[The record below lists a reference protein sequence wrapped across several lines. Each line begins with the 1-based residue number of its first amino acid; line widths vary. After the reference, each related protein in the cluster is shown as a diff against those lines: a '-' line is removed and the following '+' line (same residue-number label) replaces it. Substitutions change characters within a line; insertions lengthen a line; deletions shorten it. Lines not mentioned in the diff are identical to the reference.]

1 MLVIRKVYNTKQQQ
15 FCFDFVFILFCF
27 LLLGMIT
34 PPNTMFANASSNI
47 NLAGDSSISMVIT
60 NDTAALTSYPTENG
74 AFSTTN
80 GNNDVAF
87 SVSTN
92 NYSGYTLTVRSNST
106 TLSNGSSTIASLTSA
121 VTAEQF
127 ADASSGLNNRWGFM
141 PNIYNSSSNNLYY
154 GPSTS
159 AVTLD
164 QTNTQNTVAKDY
176 TISLGA
182 RINTSMPSG
191 EYTNNLIL
199 ETVANYVPTSNLTIS
214 YGTGVSS
221 VTIGGESVQDGDI
234 VELAQGVS
242 YNIGMV
248 ADTDYAFDSWSA
260 TTGTIGSTSSQST
273 TYTIGNSDD
282 TLVVNT
288 TFTGTYIQNLSDSAC
303 TSTASTVYDSR
314 DMHPYVV
321 QRLADGN
328 CWMMENLDLGRTTL
342 TQNLNSENT
351 NISDTITAETFN
363 DWKKKSSTGAYD
375 DGNFITVDGIDSVSG
390 TAYGTLYNYYALSA
404 GTISGSTNAVNAE
417 QDICPA
423 GWRLPTGSNNGEY
436 ATLTTYYST
445 AATLRA
451 SIANS
456 GAAFSL
462 AGYFGNSGSASGQ
475 GEIGR
480 YWTSTRHN
488 DTNMWAQGL
497 DTSSIDMGGNNRAVG
512 RSARCILKSYGTLI
526 VTYGQGVSSVTVNGD
541 SISNNGVLY
550 IEKNKPVSINMT
562 AASGYS
568 FGSWSAVSGTIDSTN
583 TQSTFYTL
591 TSNSDTLTANAS
603 ANSYTITLDDSNA
616 TTTGSSSA
624 TVTYNSSTVSAIT
637 NPSRS
642 YTISGFSNSYNGASG
657 ATVSSTTSLTYN
669 YSFDGWYTAA
679 SDGSRIINSA
689 GALEHD
695 TDYTDSNGNW
705 TSASNQTLYSQW
717 TNGTVTLPT
726 ITKNSYTCGW
736 STSNSTSTI
745 QYASGATNFHPTA
758 NTTLYGVCNVNYMQ
772 NLPQSACTS
781 TASTAIDNRD
791 NRNYTIKRLLDGNC
805 WMINNLNLGATSIS
819 TNLTSSNS
827 NLATTVTASAFNSWK
842 KTSGSATNNAG
853 EFISLS
859 GTDSTSGTAYGT
871 LYNFYAT
878 TGGSITGN
886 NITEDAKYDICP
898 AGWRLPREVR
908 SIGGEFSNLNSI
920 YGSYANMRASIAN
933 GGAAFNLPGGFSN
946 STPYSTGTYGY
957 FWASNY
963 SNVSSHRMVAYITSS
978 EFRANYLPGTN
989 GKSIRC
995 ILDPTHY
1002 VTITYGTGIDAIY
1015 IGNNLIPDGSTIPV
1029 HESSTY
1035 TLLAIPSPNYVF
1047 SGWVT
1052 TAGTIDST
1060 NSKVTSFQSAA
1071 DATITANATL
1081 FNGASLQ
1088 SAESTDCT
1096 STASNIIDNRDGQVY
1111 KIQRLLDGNCWI
1123 MENLNLGAT
1132 TINTDLTSSNTNL
1145 STTITASTFNSWKK
1159 TTTTTTTATNTAGE
1173 FVHIDGSDSYSANA
1187 YGTLYNFYATSA
1199 GTISGDT
1206 NSNNAEHDI
1215 CPAGWRLASVGELR
1229 NLYTYY
1235 NSNSA
1240 MRSSIANNG
1249 AAFVI
1254 TGYFTPGSAI
1264 NYNQSKTSYYWSS
1277 TVKSDTAMDGLTL
1290 NDTTVWT
1297 TSQTLP
1303 RNRHYP
1309 IRCVFKESE
1318 TNPVTVLYDQGV
1330 TEVRIDNVVVAD
1342 GDTIVL
1348 SGGTPHTISMTTT
1361 SDFLPGTFVVTSGV
1375 VNNNGGT
1382 TTYTTGT
1389 QAATLTA
1396 NSIFNATYIQDIY
1409 TQECT
1414 STATTVYD
1422 SRDLQAYRVKRL
1434 ADGNCWMIDN
1444 LNLGAKPLKTHLTLQ
1459 NTNINFSINSSVFNS
1474 WKKTAGTQNFTD
1486 GEIIPVEGTDS
1497 VSGNRYGT
1505 LYNYYAASAG
1515 TISGNTSSGDT
1526 EYDIC
1531 PAGWRLPTNSELQ
1544 TLYSNYNSVAL
1555 LRSPIESGGAGFALP
1570 GYFLDSSPTGQGS
1583 NGYYWSSTVNQSND
1597 TYMHRL
1603 NINTDSVNLNA
1614 VSRDRG
1620 FSIRCV
1626 LEETAIGDFTYMQ
1639 EFLSPLK
1646 YAQRRSLLRSMSYT
1660 STYNLIDNRDN
1671 KTYAVAKYKDNNI
1684 WMAQNLELGR
1694 TNISVN
1700 LTSANTNLSSAVS
1713 ASTFNSWRRSNI
1725 YENSAPA
1732 YKILSGTDSISGT
1745 PYGLEYNY
1753 AAATAGIITGY
1764 ENPNTTNTYD
1774 ICPAGWKMPTGVD
1787 YSGVKVQYPSNIS
1800 TPVVNGGAA
1809 FTITSEEGSGPMGA
1823 TGMYWTGD
1831 AAGRTASTF
1840 WALADGNS
1848 STGSCSYACYASIRC
1863 FIKMNIYYY

>member
-1 MLVIRKVYNTKQQQ
+1 MLVIGKVYNTKQQQ
-15 FCFDFVFILFCF
+15 FYFDLVFILFCF

-34 PPNTMFANASSNI
+34 PPNIMFANASSNI
-47 NLAGDSSISMVIT
+47 NLAGDSSISMVMT
-60 NDTAALTSYPTENG
+60 NGTAALASYPTENG
-74 AFSTTN
+74 AFSTTY
-80 GNNDVAF
+80 GNNDVEF

-106 TLSNGSSTIASLTSA
+106 TLNNGSSTIASLTSA

-248 ADTDYAFDSWSA
+248 ADTNYAFDSWSA
-260 TTGTIGSTSSQST
+260 TTGTIRSASSQST
-273 TYTIGNSDD
+273 TYTIGSSDD

-342 TQNLNSENT
+342 TQNLNSGNT

-363 DWKKKSSTGAYD
+363 DWKKTSSTGAYD

-390 TAYGTLYNYYALSA
+390 TTYGTLYNYYALSA
-404 GTISGSTNAVNAE
+404 GTISGSTNTVNAE

-462 AGYFGNSGSASGQ
+462 AGYFNRSGSASGQ
-475 GEIGR
+475 DEVGR
-480 YWTSTRHN
+480 YWTSTRYN
-488 DTNMWAQGL
+488 DTHMWIQGL
-497 DTSSIDMGGNNRAVG
+497 DTSSIGTGGNDRAVG

-541 SISNNGVLY
+541 SVPNNSIVY
-550 IEKNKPVSINMT
+550 IEKNRPVSINMT

-583 TQSTFYTL
+583 TQSTSYTI
-591 TSNSDTLTANAS
+591 TSSSDTLTANAS

-657 ATVSSTTSLTYN
+657 STVSSTASLNYN
-669 YSFDGWYTAA
+669 YSFDGWYSAA

-758 NTTLYGVCNVNYMQ
+758 NTTLYGVCNINYMQ

-805 WMINNLNLGATSIS
+805 WMIDNLNLGATSIS

-827 NLATTVTASAFNSWK
+827 NLATTVTASTFNGWK
-842 KTSGSATNNAG
+842 KTSGSQTTDAG
-853 EFISLS
+853 EYIPIS

-908 SIGGEFSNLNSI
+908 SNGGEFSNLNSI

-933 GGAAFNLPGGFSN
+933 GGAAFNLPGNFAK
-946 STPYSTGTYGY
+946 STPTTTGTYGY

-963 SNVSSHRMVAYITSS
+963 SDMSSHRMMAYISS
-978 EFRANYLPGTN
+978 SQFKTTYLPGTN
-989 GKSIRC
+989 GRSIRC
-995 ILDPTHY
+995 ILDPVHY
-1002 VTITYGTGIDAIY
+1002 VTITYGTGIDAVY
-1015 IGNNLIPDGSTIPV
+1015 IGNDLIADGSTIPV

-1035 TLLAIPSPNYVF
+1035 TLLAIPSPNYEF
-1047 SGWVT
+1047 SSWST
-1052 TAGTIDST
+1052 TAGTIDSVS
-1060 NSKVTSFQSAA
+1060 SKVASFQTTT
-1071 DATITANATL
+1071 DATITASATL
-1081 FNGASLQ
+1081 FSGANLQ

-1096 STASNIIDNRDGQVY
+1096 SIASNIIDNRDGQVY

-1159 TTTTTTTATNTAGE
+1159 TIATATTTNAAGE
-1173 FVHIDGSDSYSANA
+1173 FVNAPGADSYSASA
-1187 YGTLYNFYATSA
+1187 YGTFYNYYAASA
-1199 GTISGDT
+1199 GTISGDV
-1206 NSNNAEHDI
+1206 NSNNAEYDI
-1215 CPAGWRLASVGELR
+1215 CPAGWRLASVSELQ
-1229 NLYTYY
+1229 NLYNYY
-1235 NSNSA
+1235 NSSSA

-1249 AAFVI
+1249 AAFAL
-1254 TGYFTPGSAI
+1254 TGDFRPSTFKPGSIA
-1264 NYNQSKTSYYWSS
+1264 YYWSS
-1277 TVKSDTAMDGLTL
+1277 TVKSDTAMDGLRL
-1290 NDTTVWT
+1290 IATTVST
-1297 TSQTLP
+1297 TSQTLS
-1303 RNRHYP
+1303 RINHRA
-1309 IRCVFKESE
+1309 IRCIFKESE
-1318 TNPVTVLYDQGV
+1318 TNPVTVSYDQGV

-1348 SGGTPHTISMTTT
+1348 SGGTPHTVSMTTT
-1361 SDFLPGTFVVTSGV
+1361 SDFLPGTFSATSGV

-1382 TTYTTGT
+1382 TTYTTGPH
-1389 QAATLTA
+1389 AATLTA

-1422 SRDLQAYRVKRL
+1422 SRDWQAYRVKRL

-1444 LNLGAKPLKTHLTLQ
+1444 LNLGAEPLKSNNLNKQ
-1459 NTNINFSINSSVFNS
+1459 NTNINFVITASNFNS
-1474 WKKTAGTQNFTD
+1474 WKKTVGTQNFTN

-1526 EYDIC
+1526 EFDIC

-1544 TLYSNYNSVAL
+1544 TLYNNYNSVAL
-1555 LRSPIESGGAGFALP
+1555 LRSPIENGGAGFALP
-1570 GYFLDSSPTGQGS
+1570 GYFLDSSPTDQGS

-1646 YAQRRSLLRSMSYT
+1646 YVQRRSILRSMNST

-1671 KTYAVAKYKDNNI
+1671 KTYAVAKYKDNNL

-1700 LTSANTNLSSAVS
+1700 LTSANTNLSSTIS
-1713 ASTFNSWRRSNI
+1713 ASTFNSWRQSII
-1725 YENSAPA
+1725 YNNSAPA

-1745 PYGLEYNY
+1745 PYGLGYNY
-1753 AAATAGIITGY
+1753 AAATAGIITGS

-1774 ICPAGWKMPTGVD
+1774 ICPAGWKMPTSAD
-1787 YSGVKVQYPSNIS
+1787 YSTLSLLYPSSIS
-1800 TPVVNGGAA
+1800 TPVANGGAA
-1809 FTITSEEGSGPMGA
+1809 FTITEEMGNAGSAGL
-1823 TGMYWTGD
+1823 YWTSTLG
-1831 AAGRTASTF
+1831 GKLASTF
-1840 WALADGNS
+1840 WAMADGSSIIGS
-1848 STGSCSYACYASIRC
+1848 STYNCDESVRC
-1863 FIKMNIYYY
+1863 FIKMNV